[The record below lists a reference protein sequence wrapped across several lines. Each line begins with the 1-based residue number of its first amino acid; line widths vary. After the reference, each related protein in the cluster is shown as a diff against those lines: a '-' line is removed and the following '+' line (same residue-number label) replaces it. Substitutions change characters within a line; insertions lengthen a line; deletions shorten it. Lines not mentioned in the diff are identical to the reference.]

1 MPDPVAAESR
11 NRVNPDNKND
21 TNATSI
27 EKANAYHT
35 TWWENWQY
43 HCNTIPT
50 ISGTRNRMKGAL
62 FQIATR
68 LATIYKSYTFHILDI
83 AAFAA
88 IILLLKQ
95 ARLGKKPLAARIFN
109 F

>member
-1 MPDPVAAESR
+1 
-11 NRVNPDNKND
+11 
-21 TNATSI
+21 
-27 EKANAYHT
+27 
-35 TWWENWQY
+35 
-43 HCNTIPT
+43 
-50 ISGTRNRMKGAL
+50 MKGAL